1 MNRALRVEMTLL
13 LNVILVV
20 VMSAVLVLV
29 LPG

>member
-13 LNVILVV
+13 NKILAV
-20 VMSAVLVLV
+20 VMSVVLVLV

>member
-13 LNVILVV
+13 NKILAV